1 MKHIVAVA
9 IALLVLAG
17 CSSTDDSAADEPT
30 LAAPATTT
38 PPPDLPACAEVW
50 VAGRTLPKDYVGCLD
65 GEEVEGAVTTQC
77 DSGTG
82 TFATYDD
89 AYWGYLGQKVRTD
102 PDGTASDAYVKDAD
116 ACFDDPS

>member
-50 VAGRTLPKDYVGCLD
+50 VAGKTLPEDYVGCLED
-65 GEEVEGAVTTQC
+65 GSVEGAVTAQC
-77 DSGTG
+77 DSGPQRL
-82 TFATYDD
+82 ATYAD
-89 AYWGYLGQKVRTD
+89 AFWGYLGQRIRTD

-116 ACFDDPS
+116 VCFDDPS